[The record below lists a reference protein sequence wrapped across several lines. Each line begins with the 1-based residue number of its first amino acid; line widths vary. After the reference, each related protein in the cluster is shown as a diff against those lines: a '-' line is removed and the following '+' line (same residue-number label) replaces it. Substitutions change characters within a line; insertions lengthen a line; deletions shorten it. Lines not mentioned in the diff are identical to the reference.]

1 MNTNPAFLELVQLHE
16 RTWGT
21 ETYPGRPSLAD
32 LMNASIVVMWINS
45 TTTPL
50 SAAAKQ
56 LRQTTP
62 ASFMLEC
69 YNDSDSFHDVLLNML
84 MAGRPTTHIGH
95 RISKIY
101 VNGEELEIT
110 GLKLLGQKKAER

>member
-32 LMNASIVVMWINS
+32 LMSASIVVMWV
-45 TTTPL
+45 TATPL
-50 SAAAKQ
+50 PSPASVKQ
-56 LRQTTP
+56 LRQTQP
-62 ASFMLEC
+62 ANFMLEC
-69 YNDSDSFHDVLLNML
+69 YEDSDALNTSLLNLL
-84 MAGRPTTHIGH
+84 MAGRPTTHTGH
-95 RISKIY
+95 RISKVY

-110 GLKLLGQKKAER
+110 GLKLLGQKKVGQ